1 MSFESLLQSWQPA
14 WLSIPLTT
22 YWQSLLETLLMVGVS
37 GTIAF
42 LAGVPLALLL
52 IVTAPGGFLASPGIN
67 RAVGYVVNG
76 FRAVPFIVLLV
87 ALIPFTRWVVGTTI
101 GVWAAIVP
109 LAISATPFFARI
121 AEVSLREVD
130 PGLIEAAQA
139 MGCRKW
145 DIVRHVYLPEAM
157 PGIIGGFTITLVALI
172 SSSAMAGAV
181 GAGGLGDLAIR
192 YGYQRFDSQV
202 MVVVIVALLLLVT
215 AVQFAGDRYVRW
227 LRER

>member
-1 MSFESLLQSWQPA
+1 MSLN
-14 WLSIPLTT
+14 LSIPIER
-22 YWQSLLETLLMVGVS
+22 YWNALADTLMMVGVS
-37 GTIAF
+37 GGIAF
-42 LAGVPLALLL
+42 AAGIPLAVLL
-52 IVTAPGGFLASPGIN
+52 IVTAPGGFLASPRVN
-67 RAVGYVVNG
+67 RAVGSVING
-76 FRAVPFIVLLV
+76 FRATPFIVLLV
-87 ALIPFTRWVVGTTI
+87 ALIPFTRLVAGTTI

-121 AEVSLREVD
+121 VEVSLREVD

-145 DIVRHVYLPEAM
+145 DIVRHVYLPEAL

-192 YGYQRFDSQV
+192 YGYQRFDTQV
-202 MVVVIVALLLLVT
+202 MLLVI
-215 AVQFAGDRYVRW
+215 AVLIVLVTVVQVLGDGYVRR
-227 LRER
+227 LRGR

>member
-1 MSFESLLQSWQPA
+1 MS
-14 WLSIPLTT
+14 LSIDR
-22 YWQSLLETLLMVGVS
+22 YWQAFVDTLIMVGVS

-42 LAGVPLALLL
+42 LVGIPLAVLL
-52 IVTAPGGFLASPGIN
+52 IITAPGGFLQSPRIN
-67 RAVGYVVNG
+67 QILGSVING
-76 FRAVPFIVLLV
+76 FRATPFIVLMV
-87 ALIPFTRWVVGTTI
+87 ALIPFTRLVAGTSI

-145 DIVRHVYLPEAM
+145 DIVRHILLPEAL
-157 PGIIGGFTITLVALI
+157 PGIIGGVTITLVTLI
-172 SSSAMAGAV
+172 SASAMAGAV

-192 YGYQRFDSQV
+192 YGYQRFDTPV
-202 MVVVIVALLLLVT
+202 MLIVIAILIVLVT
-215 AVQFAGDRYVRW
+215 VVQRCGDLYIRW
-227 LRER
+227 LKNR

>member
-1 MSFESLLQSWQPA
+1 MLFE
-14 WLSIPLTT
+14 LSISIDR
-22 YWQSLLETLLMVGVS
+22 YWKALADTFIMVSTSAG
-37 GTIAF
+37 IAL
-42 LAGVPLALLL
+42 LAGIPLAVLL
-52 IVTAPGGFLASPGIN
+52 IVTAPGGFLESPRTN
-67 RAVGYVVNG
+67 RIVGSVVNG
-76 FRAVPFIVLLV
+76 FRATPFIVLLV
-87 ALIPFTRWVVGTTI
+87 ALIPFTRLVTGTTI

-139 MGCRKW
+139 IGCKKW
-145 DIVRHVYLPEAM
+145 DIVRHVYLPEAL

-192 YGYQRFDSQV
+192 YGYQRFDTQV
-202 MVVVIVALLLLVT
+202 MLIVIAVLIALVT
-215 AVQFAGDRYVRW
+215 IVQTAGDRVAHW
-227 LRER
+227 LRSR